1 MEYQLCHVYFL
12 HYCVFSLCNLFFCAL
27 SLGNLQRII
36 GKIGNNPKFDRI
48 MGKKMGM
55 RE

>member
-1 MEYQLCHVYFL
+1 MSRLYFL

-36 GKIGNNPKFDRI
+36 GKILGI
-48 MGKKMGM
+48 I
-55 RE
+55 